1 MATPEQFEATLSQ
14 VNERLEKMLSYSIE
28 ELTREE
34 ELGTQ
39 FSFKEIEDLSLIHI

>member
-1 MATPEQFEATLSQ
+1 MATPEQFQATLSQ

-34 ELGTQ
+34 
-39 FSFKEIEDLSLIHI
+39 